1 MFSSNLTYQLQ
12 NWIHSNL
19 FQWFQLIKWKHT
31 KFLWK
36 SRDTYPLLS
45 GFNVEWKID
54 VVSYLTFYMNNVY
67 NLNPYLTSVFIN
79 HISKLYTSQSIKLL
93 SGYHEL
99 FGFQSE
105 QHIDWGIY
113 VNNSIKLLVNANN
126 LSMEILFNPWPNNFK
141 LFNYKRNDFFIHNKK
156 FYADNVDNQLTVFN
170 HCTPAIT
177 TTTTIT
183 LKPFNWF
190 HLNIKKLSNSNYA
203 YSIIQINLI
212 QLNGIFIKFNYSS
225 IITNDYNEN
234 IKIINFIIHQLTT
247 FNIQEN
253 LQTNYN
259 ITQLMIQV
267 NSMKNNLQ
275 FIEMKL
281 LNFLENSYY
290 LQINTTQRG
299 QIQAIGYLNQYEIL
313 KANGSIEILEDNTTN
328 SFVQIHHPFNTLD
341 IIFHKYINS
350 CSLLQVTS
358 QSDYYPFQ
366 LNLINNMP
374 NGKSLNTSIVNAFNI
389 SLYMNVFNLL
399 KITWQL
405 HYNSTEDTFL
415 PMYHGQMLFNI
426 THFQDFLSYQTSINW
441 NEISSNKTNPN
452 ENDNDKNITID
463 TKVQSSKFNYTNF
476 QCIINIFK
484 TKAFFTPLY
493 EQPSQ
498 FRIYVGFLHLNNNNS
513 NLHEILLITHYERK
527 IQQLEKITTILNSTI
542 VDDKNHLYL
551 NNQLEWKLNDVGD
564 LQKLHSI
571 SYIYFK
577 PINQSIKIILLHDIN
592 NQLLSSILIES
603 INQYHESVYSI
614 KSWFQPLR
622 NLHEF
627 ILQWPNLH
635 TIQIV
640 TIYDFISLNAYIS
653 LTLDHLIYFNYHKN
667 LQIKNQ
673 LIFKLDEQ
681 KLVILHY
688 IKNITTKNTTELIT
702 NISSINKNN
711 DILTQFDLIIQLYH
725 NIQLLPLN
733 IQLMYQYK
741 TYLFLSIYKI
751 NKNFIGKLKIDLTKT
766 NGDTLF
772 ELTTMEYE
780 NLHKFN
786 VTFNLNYTFTHRWHS
801 LYYFDGSNMLSIQ
814 PTISKYSTSN
824 SLGPGKPLRIKFL
837 YKYNDNYKHG
847 NLMMSLDSQFIGYRL
862 YEGRGTRGYQSELF
876 ISQNKNN
883 LQFNILFKIGQ
894 PGLIHQN
901 SIEYSHSLQR
911 QHVFIQFSTVYLGN
925 PLIETKLDV
934 QFQNNSLLPNRTNIY
949 LFASWLPLI
958 FIIHEEL
965 QVNKS
970 TSITYAN
977 VFVSS
982 NKSSIFHYF
991 NQSFLLENKSVQSIN
1006 MYKYIH
1012 LH

>member
-1 MFSSNLTYQLQ
+1 
-12 NWIHSNL
+12 
-19 FQWFQLIKWKHT
+19 
-31 KFLWK
+31 
-36 SRDTYPLLS
+36 
-45 GFNVEWKID
+45 
-54 VVSYLTFYMNNVY
+54 
-67 NLNPYLTSVFIN
+67 
-79 HISKLYTSQSIKLL
+79 
-93 SGYHEL
+93 
-99 FGFQSE
+99 
-105 QHIDWGIY
+105 
-113 VNNSIKLLVNANN
+113 
-126 LSMEILFNPWPNNFK
+126 
-141 LFNYKRNDFFIHNKK
+141 
-156 FYADNVDNQLTVFN
+156 
-170 HCTPAIT
+170 
-177 TTTTIT
+177 
-183 LKPFNWF
+183 
-190 HLNIKKLSNSNYA
+190 
-203 YSIIQINLI
+203 
-212 QLNGIFIKFNYSS
+212 
-225 IITNDYNEN
+225 
-234 IKIINFIIHQLTT
+234 
-247 FNIQEN
+247 
-253 LQTNYN
+253 
-259 ITQLMIQV
+259 MIQV

-374 NGKSLNTSIVNAFNI
+374 NVKSLNTSIMNAFNI

-513 NLHEILLITHYERK
+513 NLHEIFLITHYERK

-542 VDDKNHLYL
+542 VDDKNHFYL

-751 NKNFIGKLKIDLTKT
+751 NKNFIGKLKVDLTKT
-766 NGDTLF
+766 NGNTLF

-786 VTFNLNYTFTHRWHS
+786 VTFNLNYTFIVKQSVINAIWIMNSSSIKQNQIIFNWKLVDNIQFLNLNCIISSLCNFIYHFKHRWHS

-814 PTISKYSTSN
+814 PTISSDWFIGFYLNNNYILQLHDNYLLLELHTEYSTSN

-847 NLMMSLDSQFIGYRL
+847 NLMMSLDSQFIGYYIGYEMMNTMIEYELNTMNIINQINLISRCLIGYRL

-991 NQSFLLENKSVQSIN
+991 NQSFLLENKSVQSLN